1 MPNDLIPAGKAPQN
15 VAGWSFNINNN
26 SLNQLL
32 SNDSKFLVIDYS
44 KDGTEGQRYS
54 ASDLTALHQKGK
66 SAVSY
71 LSIGEA
77 EDYRYYYQSNWNSNP
92 PSWLGQDNPDW
103 PGNAKVKYWDPE
115 WQNIMLGY
123 LDKIIESG
131 FDGIYLDIVD
141 GYEYWSNPQNGEGL
155 VLDRA
160 DAANRMI
167 DWVEKLAEYA
177 RIQKGKP
184 DFYVIPQNGE
194 ELLKYDTD
202 GSFLKT
208 LSAVGV
214 EDLYYNETSSQSAA
228 SIAYRST
235 DLNKVVAAGKPV
247 LVIDYVSDS
256 SGYQGNNKLRIDDFW
271 TKASRAGYTPQVSSI
286 DRNLLAYDP
295 INASLANI
303 VGKTAAP
310 IGVSATPPVAFAA
323 PATPPV
329 APAVAV
335 PVAVTPPPIP
345 VVAIPP
351 APMPVSEPVV
361 VTPPA
366 PMPVSEPVVVM
377 PPAPMPVSEPVVVTP
392 PAPTPVPEP
401 VVVTP
406 PAPMPVPEPVVVMP
420 PAPTPVPEPVV
431 VTPPAPMPVP
441 PSSEPFPS
449 VAPPSIPRSGTAYFP
464 MTPPEGFSEFDGDRH
479 NSGGRNSTDNLFGT
493 DESDRINGTRGAD
506 VIQSGFGNDVIDAGS
521 GNDLVH
527 GQWDRDLI
535 NGGEGNDSLFGD
547 DDSDTLIGGAGDD
560 RLTGDRGYDQ
570 LTGGAGRDVFVF
582 ENFTPKTLGRDTI
595 TDFEVGIDKIELNH
609 GIFTKLQPG
618 GLAAGDFAI
627 VESKMMASR
636 SSAAIVYDSGSGNL
650 FYNSNGTDRGFGD
663 GTTIAKLSSQPN
675 LSASDFTIV

>member
-32 SNDSKFLVIDYS
+32 SNDSKFLVVDYS

-66 SAVSY
+66 SVVSY

-77 EDYRYYYQSNWNSNP
+77 EDYRYYYQSNWNNNP

-103 PGNAKVKYWDPE
+103 PGNTKVKYWDPE

-141 GYEYWSNPQNGEGL
+141 GYEYWSNSQNGEGL
-155 VLDRA
+155 VLDRT

-177 RIQKGKP
+177 RVQKGKP

-214 EDLYYNETSSQSAA
+214 EDLYYNETSSQSTA

-235 DLNKVVAAGKPV
+235 NLDKVVAAGKPV
-247 LVIDYVSDS
+247 LVIDYVSDG

-271 TKASRAGYTPQVSSI
+271 TKASSAGYTPQVSSI

-295 INASLANI
+295 LNASLANI
-303 VGKTAAP
+303 VGKTTPP
-310 IGVSATPPVAFAA
+310 ISTSANPPVALAA
-323 PATPPV
+323 PA
-329 APAVAV
+329 
-335 PVAVTPPPIP
+335 P
-345 VVAIPP
+345 VVA
-351 APMPVSEPVV
+351 
-361 VTPPA
+361 TPPA
-366 PMPVSEPVVVM
+366 PVVVAPPEPAPVV
-377 PPAPMPVSEPVVVTP
+377 ATP
-392 PAPTPVPEP
+392 PAPIVVAPPEP
-401 VVVTP
+401 APVVATP
-406 PAPMPVPEPVVVMP
+406 PAPIVVAPPEP
-420 PAPTPVPEPVV
+420 APVV
-431 VTPPAPMPVP
+431 ATPPAPVV
-441 PSSEPFPS
+441 
-449 VAPPSIPRSGTAYFP
+449 VAPPEPAPVATPPAPVVTAPPEPAPVVATPPAPVIPTLGVPYFP
-464 MTPPEGFSEFDGDRH
+464 VTPPENFSDRDDRDG
-479 NSGGRNSTDNLFGT
+479 SLGGTNGSDNLFGT
-493 DESDRINGTRGAD
+493 EESDRI
-506 VIQSGFGNDVIDAGS
+506 QSGRGEDIIQAGSGNDVIDAGS

-560 RLTGDRGYDQ
+560 RLTGDRGYDH
-570 LTGGAGRDVFVF
+570 LTGGEGRDVFVF
-582 ENFTPKTLGRDTI
+582 EGFRPKTLGRDTI
-595 TDFEVGIDKIELNH
+595 TDFEVGIDKIELNDD
-609 GIFTKLQPG
+609 IFTKLQPG
-618 GLAAGDFAI
+618 SLVDGDFAI
-627 VESKMMASR
+627 VESKMMAAR
-636 SSAAIVYDSGSGNL
+636 SSAAIVYDSSSGSL
-650 FYNSNGTDRGFGD
+650 FYNSNGTNRGFGE
-663 GTTIAKLSSQPN
+663 GTTIAKLSNQPN
-675 LSASDFTIV
+675 LSASDFIVV

>member
-66 SAVSY
+66 TAVSY

-77 EDYRYYYQSNWNSNP
+77 EDYRYYYQSNWNSSP

-103 PGNAKVKYWDPE
+103 PGNAKVKYWEPE

-141 GYEYWSNPQNGEGL
+141 GYEYWSNAQNGEGL

-177 RIQKGKP
+177 RVQKGKP

-214 EDLYYNETSSQSAA
+214 EDLYYNETSSQNAA
-228 SIAYRST
+228 GIAYRSAN
-235 DLNKVVAAGKPV
+235 LNKVVAAGKPV
-247 LVIDYVSDS
+247 LVIDYVSDG

-271 TKASRAGYTPQVSSI
+271 TKASSAGYTPQVSSI

-303 VGKTAAP
+303 VGKPAAP
-310 IGVSATPPVAFAA
+310 IGVSATPPIALAA
-323 PATPPV
+323 PPTP
-329 APAVAV
+329 
-335 PVAVTPPPIP
+335 I
-345 VVAIPP
+345 
-351 APMPVSEPVV
+351 V

-366 PMPVSEPVVVM
+366 PTPIPEPAVVT
-377 PPAPMPVSEPVVVTP
+377 PPAPTPIPEPVVVTP

-406 PAPMPVPEPVVVMP
+406 PAPTPIPEPVAVTPPAPTPIPEPVVVMP
-420 PAPTPVPEPVV
+420 PAPTPIPEPVV
-431 VTPPAPMPVP
+431 VMPPAPT
-441 PSSEPFPS
+441 
-449 VAPPSIPRSGTAYFP
+449 IPRSGTSYFP
-464 MTPPEGFSEFDGDRH
+464 TTPPEDFSGGNGDRH
-479 NSGGRNSTDNLFGT
+479 NSGGRNRTDNLFGT
-493 DESDRINGTRGAD
+493 DESDLINGTRGAD

-535 NGGEGNDSLFGD
+535 NGGEGNDTLFGD

-570 LTGGAGRDVFVF
+570 LTGGEGRDVFVF

-595 TDFEVGIDKIELNH
+595 TDFEVGIDKIELNQ

-650 FYNSNGTDRGFGD
+650 FYNSNGTERGFGD
-663 GTTIAKLSSQPN
+663 GTTIAKLSGQPN
-675 LSASDFTIV
+675 LSASDFVVV

>member
-77 EDYRYYYQSNWNSNP
+77 EDYRYYYQSGWNTNP

-103 PGNAKVKYWDPE
+103 PGNAKVKYWEPE
-115 WQNIMLGY
+115 WQNIVLGY

-141 GYEYWSNPQNGEGL
+141 GYEYWSDPKNGEGL

-177 RIQKGKP
+177 RVQKGKP
-184 DFYVIPQNGE
+184 DFHVIPQNGE

-228 SIAYRST
+228 SIAYRSANL
-235 DLNKVVAAGKPV
+235 DKVKAAGKPV

-271 TKASRAGYTPQVSSI
+271 TKASSAGYTPQVSSI

-303 VGKTAAP
+303 VGKATVP
-310 IGVSATPPVAFAA
+310 IVTTATPPIAL
-323 PATPPV
+323 ATPAPIVV
-329 APAVAV
+329 A
-335 PVAVTPPPIP
+335 PPIP
-345 VVAIPP
+345 VP
-351 APMPVSEPVV
+351 AQL
-361 VTPPA
+361 
-366 PMPVSEPVVVM
+366 
-377 PPAPMPVSEPVVVTP
+377 
-392 PAPTPVPEP
+392 PTPVPEP
-401 VVVTP
+401 V
-406 PAPMPVPEPVVVMP
+406 AVMP
-420 PAPTPVPEPVV
+420 PAAPPISVPAPVPTPVPEPVA
-431 VTPPAPMPVP
+431 VTPPAAPPISAPAPVP
-441 PSSEPFPS
+441 TPVPEPVAVTPAPIIPKS
-449 VAPPSIPRSGTAYFP
+449 VSYFP
-464 MTPPEGFSEFDGDRH
+464 VTPPEGFSDFDGDRH
-479 NSGGRNSTDNLFGT
+479 NSRGRNKTDNLFGT
-493 DESDRINGTRGAD
+493 EESDSITGTRGAD
-506 VIQSGFGNDVIDAGS
+506 VIQAGSGNDVIDAGS

-570 LTGGAGRDVFVF
+570 LTGGEGRDVFVF

-609 GIFTKLQPG
+609 GVFSKLSVG
-618 GLAAGDFAI
+618 GLGTGDFAI
-627 VESKMMASR
+627 VENKMMASR
-636 SSAAIVYDSGSGNL
+636 SSAAIVYDSTSGNL
-650 FYNSNGTDRGFGD
+650 FYNSNGTERGFGE
-663 GTTIAKLSSQPN
+663 GTTIAKLIGQPN
-675 LSASDFTIV
+675 LSASDFTVV

>member
-1 MPNDLIPAGKAPQN
+1 MPDDLIPAGKAPQN

-77 EDYRYYYQSNWNSNP
+77 EDYRYYYQSGWNSNP

-123 LDKIIESG
+123 LDKIIDSG

-141 GYEYWSNPQNGEGL
+141 GYEYWSNSNNGEGL

-177 RIQKGKP
+177 RVQKGKP
-184 DFYVIPQNGE
+184 DFHVIPQNGE

-228 SIAYRST
+228 GIAYRSANL
-235 DLNKVVAAGKPV
+235 DKVVAAGKPV

-271 TKASRAGYTPQVSSI
+271 TKASNAGYTPQVSSI

-303 VGKTAAP
+303 VGKATAPIATSAAP
-310 IGVSATPPVAFAA
+310 PIALATPLAA
-323 PATPPV
+323 Q
-329 APAVAV
+329 
-335 PVAVTPPPIP
+335 
-345 VVAIPP
+345 PP
-351 APMPVSEPVV
+351 APAPVS
-361 VTPPA
+361 A
-366 PMPVSEPVVVM
+366 
-377 PPAPMPVSEPVVVTP
+377 
-392 PAPTPVPEP
+392 PVPEP

-406 PAPMPVPEPVVVMP
+406 PAAPPVPAPVS
-420 PAPTPVPEPVV
+420 APVPEPVV
-431 VTPPAPMPVP
+431 VTPPAAPPTPAPVSAPMPEPVAVTPPTPAPVSAPVP
-441 PSSEPFPS
+441 EPVTVTPPAVPTASAPLPTPAPEPVAVTPTPTIPKS
-449 VAPPSIPRSGTAYFP
+449 VSYFP
-464 MTPPEGFSEFDGDRH
+464 VTPPTDFSNFDGDRH
-479 NSGGRNSTDNLFGT
+479 NFMGRNRTDNLFGT
-493 DESDRINGTRGAD
+493 DESDSINGTRGAD
-506 VIQSGFGNDVIDAGS
+506 VIQAGSGNDVIDAGS

-570 LTGGAGRDVFVF
+570 LTGGEGRDVFVF

-609 GIFTKLQPG
+609 GVFSKLSVG
-618 GLAAGDFAI
+618 GLGTGDFAI
-627 VESKMMASR
+627 VENKMMASR
-636 SSAAIVYDSGSGNL
+636 SSAAIVYDSTSGNL

-675 LSASDFTIV
+675 LSASDFTVV